1 MIEVPTDC
9 RMIGGDQTAD
19 DVFTR
24 SKVTPGGG
32 GLTDVVRAQTR
43 VSDVGDDEQKRE
55 DQGTAEQTHLPL
67 VRGLEEEL
75 ARCLLLSR
83 RVLQP

>member
-1 MIEVPTDC
+1 MIAS
-9 RMIGGDQTAD
+9 DQTAD

-43 VSDVGDDEQKRE
+43 VSDVGNDEQKRE
-55 DQGTAEQTHLPL
+55 DEGTTE
-67 VRGLEEEL
+67 
-75 ARCLLLSR
+75 
-83 RVLQP
+83 

>member
-1 MIEVPTDC
+1 MIAT
-9 RMIGGDQTAD
+9 DQTAD

-32 GLTDVVRAQTR
+32 RLTDVVRAQTR

-55 DQGTAEQTHLPL
+55 DEGTAE
-67 VRGLEEEL
+67 
-75 ARCLLLSR
+75 
-83 RVLQP
+83 